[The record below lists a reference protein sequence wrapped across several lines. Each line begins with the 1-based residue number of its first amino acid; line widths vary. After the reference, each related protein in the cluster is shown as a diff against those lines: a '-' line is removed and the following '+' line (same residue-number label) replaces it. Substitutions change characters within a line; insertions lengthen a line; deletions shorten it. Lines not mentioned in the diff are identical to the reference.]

1 MDKVYKLTGWY
12 EGEHGAILVN
22 EQGFCLSAIVARM
35 QMMDADFGHTDMELE
50 LIFEDGHTKDVAQL
64 VHRLVR
70 DGNL

>member
-50 LIFEDGHTKDVAQL
+50 
-64 VHRLVR
+64 
-70 DGNL
+70 

>member
-12 EGEHGAILVN
+12 EGEVGAILVN

-50 LIFEDGHTKDVAQL
+50 LELPDGFVKPIQEL
-64 VHRLVR
+64 VYRMVR
-70 DGNL
+70 P